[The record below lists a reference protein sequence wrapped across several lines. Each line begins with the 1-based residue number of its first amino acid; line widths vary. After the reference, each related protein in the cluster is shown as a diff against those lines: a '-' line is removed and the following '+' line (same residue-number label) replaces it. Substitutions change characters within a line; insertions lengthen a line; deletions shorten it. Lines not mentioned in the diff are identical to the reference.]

1 MRFETRLIPL
11 RPTLDFRAR
20 RQKKVLALVLAM
32 AMSLSLAVSAGAAF
46 NDQDKIVNDEAVDMC
61 VALNIING
69 RTNGDFDPAG
79 NVTRA
84 EAAKMICIALN
95 GGKEPV
101 LSASATSAFADI
113 NGHWAAKYI
122 EYCVSLGIV
131 AGKSA
136 TQFDP
141 NGNVT
146 GTELA
151 KMLLIA
157 LGYNAQ
163 HEKFVGANWDTN
175 VNVVASQNNLYE
187 ELESI
192 DPSLALSRD
201 NAAQMI
207 WNALQADMVKYEYTL
222 VSNNGELT
230 SQIVVKND
238 PYAGTLVE
246 EKYDAEVEYGYM
258 SHISYDDVKGE
269 FTYDFLTSASF
280 GGAAIDAADAVPATM
295 KSAAD
300 YSDLFAQKVAVVYDI
315 TDNTVYGMYAADS
328 SVVATGYIK
337 DISDIS
343 GKDFEIAG
351 VEYTMSNNVSAA
363 RVWNYNVTANAGF
376 IPAYVG
382 THANG
387 AYEFAL
393 IDNTDDG
400 KGDAIVAY
408 PFGVEKVTFVNAT
421 KFTTD
426 VTFTTAEDLE
436 DVTYYEGMAKDD
448 YVVVTAAA
456 NTVDGVPVLEKAEV
470 VTGKIDGFKTD
481 AGIDSVR
488 VDGVWY
494 EESAGSVITQN
505 NGATV
510 EMVVVNGYVY
520 VCTTTSNSVAATDI
534 VYLEAAAIETVATGL
549 DAGSKLMG
557 KIVDAEGNIAKAQ
570 ISKIDGDKVVFTTAG
585 TDEIEATAAV
595 VRAMSDKLYSFE
607 KDGDKYELTL
617 IDGSNKAG
625 YKTYSDTATAY
636 DKDDATLAGYD
647 IADDAV
653 IYVKAADEDDTKVIT
668 GAELKTWSDKTFST
682 GKVLT
687 LEQSSKFQNVAV
699 AAVTYATLPISD
711 NTEYGYV
718 VSAPFTT
725 KVDGTTYYNFTIFVD
740 GENKDVISED
750 SVSKGDKIAFAVVK
764 DNEIDVTAGFTV
776 TDAAVLAA
784 TESRVQLKDALTT
797 DTYKITDKTVIIYID
812 SENVVGSEGG
822 AIAVA
827 SDADASNYK
836 ANVSYKLTSDPT
848 DKEIAVIYVATNGQ
862 MGTATIAH

>member
-1 MRFETRLIPL
+1 MRNL
-11 RPTLDFRAR
+11 
-20 RQKKVLALVLAM
+20 KKVLALVLAM
-32 AMSLSLAVSAGAAF
+32 AMSLSLAVTAGAAF
-46 NDQDKIVNDEAVDMC
+46 NDQDKIVNEEAVDMC

-269 FTYDFLTSASF
+269 FTYSFLTSASF

-408 PFGVEKVTFVNAT
+408 PFAVEKVTFVNTT

-426 VTFTTAEDLE
+426 NTFTTAEELE
-436 DVTYYEGMAKDD
+436 DVTYYDGMAKDD
-448 YVVVTAAA
+448 YVVITNAV
-456 NTVDGVPVLEKAEV
+456 NTVDNTYVLEKAEV

-481 AGIDSVR
+481 AAGIDSVR

-557 KIVDAEGNIAKAQ
+557 KIVDAEGNIVKAQ
-570 ISKIDGDKVVFTTAG
+570 ISKVDGDKVVFTAPSVG
-585 TDEIEATAAV
+585 ADEVEATAAFV
-595 VRAMSDKLYSFE
+595 TGLANGLYSFD
-607 KDGDKYELTL
+607 KDGDKYELTT

-625 YKTYSDTATAY
+625 YKTYAPSATAY
-636 DKDDATLAGYD
+636 DKDEATLGGFD

-653 IYVKAADEDDTKVIT
+653 IFVKAADEDDTKVFT
-668 GAELKTWSDKTFST
+668 GAELKTWSDKTFTT
-682 GKVLT
+682 GKALT

-699 AAVTYATLPISD
+699 AALTYTTLPVAD
-711 NTEYGYV
+711 DTQYGYV
-718 VSAPFTT
+718 VSDSYTT
-725 KVDGTTYYNFTIFVD
+725 KVDGTTYYNYTIFVD
-740 GENKDVISED
+740 GANKDVISED
-750 SVSKGDKIAFAVVK
+750 NASKGDMIAFSTVEG
-764 DNEIDVTAGFTV
+764 NEIDVDSTFTL

-784 TESRVQLKDALTT
+784 TDSRVKVKFGDATT
-797 DTYKITDKTVIIYID
+797 DFDTYKITANTVIIYVD
-812 SENVVGSEGG
+812 DEAVVGSEGG